1 MNFVNKYPDG
11 RIDLFLD
18 NVSISLYPD
27 NHISYNYWSED
38 EGLPDFSFDLLSEV
52 GEKWKRG
59 VLWLIEY
66 YEIKLDKFDN
76 ETEFCDK
83 WISCN
88 VEPYEE
94 HNG

>member
-1 MNFVNKYPDG
+1 MSFVNKYPDG

-18 NVSISLYPD
+18 NVSVTLYPD
-27 NHISYNYWSED
+27 NHIFYNYWSED
-38 EGLPDFSFDLLSEV
+38 EGLPDFSFDSLSEV

-83 WISCN
+83 WIS
-88 VEPYEE
+88 
-94 HNG
+94 HNIDL